1 MTSNHRR
8 LEGARVLVTGAGT
21 GIGRGI
27 ALEFAKE
34 GASVA
39 LHYSRSAEGAL
50 AAEVDV
56 TRSGGKAKAFQ
67 ADLSQLHEIQD
78 LAVRANEFLGGIDVL
93 VNNAGI
99 TMNKPFLDVT
109 PEQYDRLFEV
119 NTRAP
124 FFLTQ
129 AVIPTMKNEGNGTV
143 INLTS
148 NHAFAGMTEHT
159 VYAGTRAAI
168 VGFTRVLALEMA
180 PLGIRVNAI
189 APGWILVEN
198 QLKAMPDLDREVEG
212 RAIPAGRIG
221 DPWDVAR
228 LAIFLATDDARY
240 VIGQT
245 FVIDGGQTAIMAL
258 TGDIREGRTV
268 QLGQGYVPGL

>member
-129 AVIPTMKNEGNGTV
+129 AVITTMKNEGNGAV